1 MFMTIEQY
9 RIQLAWPAAK
19 LAREAGISAQ
29 TLARMEEGKPVQL
42 YTVAA
47 VAKALSEALGK
58 RISIDD
64 LEGVNI
70 VDR

>member
-1 MFMTIEQY
+1 MTIEQY
-9 RIQLAWPAAK
+9 RIQLAWPAAR

-42 YTVAA
+42 YSVAA
-47 VAKALSEALGK
+47 VANALSEALGK
-58 RISIDD
+58 RVTVDD
-64 LEGVNI
+64 LEGVNV

>member
-1 MFMTIEQY
+1 MTIEQY
-9 RIQLAWPAAK
+9 RIQLAWPAAR
-19 LAREAGISAQ
+19 LAREAGISPQ

-42 YTVAA
+42 YSVAA
-47 VAKALSEALGK
+47 VAKALTEALG
-58 RISIDD
+58 RQISIED